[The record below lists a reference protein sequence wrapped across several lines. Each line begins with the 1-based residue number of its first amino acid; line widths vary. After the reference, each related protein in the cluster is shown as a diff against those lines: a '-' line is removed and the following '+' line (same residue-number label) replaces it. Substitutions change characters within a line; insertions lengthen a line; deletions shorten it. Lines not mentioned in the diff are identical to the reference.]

1 MPITRVYLLELE
13 KILFD
18 EDERGTKD
26 DFIQEYGDQPLGY
39 FIRSILGLD
48 SKAAN
53 AAFASFIQSGNLK
66 ADQMTFIKQI
76 ISHLTING
84 TVRMTIL
91 FEPPFTDIHDQG
103 LMGVF
108 DDADVV
114 RIKKIVD
121 LINQNALAA

>member
-1 MPITRVYLLELE
+1 LELE

-48 SKAAN
+48 IKAAN

-108 DDADVV
+108 DDAAVV
-114 RIKKIVD
+114 KVKKIIER
-121 LINQNALAA
+121 INQNALAA